1 MQQKFKKEN
10 QFNQLGK
17 VRIIGGE
24 WRGRKLTVL
33 NKAGL
38 RPTADRVRETLF
50 NWMQW
55 QIVGSECLD
64 VFAGTGILGIEAYSR
79 GAQRVTL
86 IEQDAEIM
94 ANLAIQLAQLPE
106 HNIQLLRDDA
116 LHFLAHA
123 APQPV
128 DLVFLDPPFALQLLD
143 PCCELL
149 ERCGWLKAVAHIYLE
164 SAAEIEVKLP
174 TNWHIIRCQTTG
186 QVKYQLA
193 KREAHEN
200 LGGR

>member
-1 MQQKFKKEN
+1 MQRIFQKNNKL
-10 QFNQLGK
+10 NQLGK

-33 NKAGL
+33 DKAGL

-50 NWMQW
+50 NWIQW

-64 VFAGTGILGIEAYSR
+64 LFAGTGILGIEAFSR
-79 GAQRVTL
+79 GARQVTL

-94 ANLAIQLAQLPE
+94 ANLAMQLAQFPK
-106 HNIQLLRDDA
+106 HNITLRQADA
-116 LHFLAHA
+116 LHFLAD
-123 APQPV
+123 APVHPV

-149 ERCGWLKAVAHIYLE
+149 EQRGWLKSIAHIYME
-164 SAAEIEVKLP
+164 SAVETSLKLP
-174 TNWHIIRCQTTG
+174 PNWHIIRSQTAG
-186 QVKYQLA
+186 QVKYQLV
-193 KREAHEN
+193 KREAIDKEN
-200 LGGR
+200 